1 MWLMFKEW
9 FNRNTVFLTMIFLSS
24 LTIGAGV
31 AALCAAFPAI
41 LPVFAGLTLFEVVP
55 LAFLTALSAPLATL
69 ALGLITTAISSVI
82 IAASIF
88 SMKQLTTIGSQ
99 VYSLFKLNEPLKV
112 EPLSEASYDFLNKYL
127 HKPVAEHFDDV
138 DDDEFH
144 ELSSD
149 SSEGEHVRFIP
160 VAHQDLRQN
169 LNDPVESDTESDS
182 MSLR

>member
-1 MWLMFKEW
+1 MWLIFKEW

-24 LTIGAGV
+24 LTIGSGV

-55 LAFLTALSAPLATL
+55 LAFLTALSAPLATF

-112 EPLSEASYDFLNKYL
+112 EPLSQASYDFLNKYL
-127 HKPVAEHFDDV
+127 HKPAAEHFEDV

-149 SSEGEHVRFIP
+149 SSEEERVRFIP
-160 VAHQDLRQN
+160 VTHQD